1 MNERTKAIISA
12 IVIVAV
18 NVAALLNFDLD
29 GDAMSNALF
38 GLAAFLS
45 WAWAI
50 WKNHNFTDEAA
61 EAQVYLNGLK
71 KAKHEKT
78 E

>member
-1 MNERTKAIISA
+1 MNERTKAIVSA

-38 GLAAFLS
+38 GLAAFIS
-45 WAWAI
+45 WACAI

-61 EAQVYLNGLK
+61 EAQHYLDNLK
-71 KAKHEKT
+71 AAHRKK
-78 E
+78 